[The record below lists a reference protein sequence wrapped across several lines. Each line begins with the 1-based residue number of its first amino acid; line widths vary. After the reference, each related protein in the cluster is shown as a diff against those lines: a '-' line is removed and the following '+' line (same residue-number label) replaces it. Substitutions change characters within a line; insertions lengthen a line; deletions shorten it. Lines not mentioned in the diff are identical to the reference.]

1 MAVTKDRMTKKQAA
15 KAKKQVVVQIGRAR
29 PTDHIMNIRV
39 SKKTEDALKRM
50 ADGNGVLQITE
61 RDFKTAIENYFKPE
75 AEAVGNAN
83 PIRIEPV
90 AQPEDTRSILEIA
103 HEIIYGDREQA
114 YGNPRFNLDT
124 IAMFWS
130 VYFRRK
136 FPGMVDEQ
144 FFTAEDVAQMMIL
157 LKTSRLI
164 HNPGHKDS
172 LVDQAGYA
180 GLQGRIQDL

>member
-1 MAVTKDRMTKKQAA
+1 MTNKDRITKKQAA

-29 PTDHIMNIRV
+29 PTDNIMNIRV

-50 ADGNGVLQITE
+50 ADGNGVLRITE

-75 AEAVGNAN
+75 AEAIHNVN
-83 PIRIEPV
+83 PIHIEPV

-124 IAMFWS
+124 IAMFWT

-136 FPGMVDEQ
+136 FPGLVDEQ

-180 GLQGRIQDL
+180 GLQDRIQNL

>member
-1 MAVTKDRMTKKQAA
+1 MAVTRDRMTKKQAA
-15 KAKKQVVVQIGRAR
+15 KAKKSVVVQIGRAR
-29 PTDHIMNIRV
+29 PTDNLMNIRV
-39 SKKTEDALKRM
+39 SKKTEEALKRM
-50 ADGNGVLQITE
+50 ADGNGVLHITE
-61 RDFKTAIENYFKPE
+61 GDFRTAIENYFKPE
-75 AEAVGNAN
+75 AEAAHMES
-83 PIRIEPV
+83 EPV
-90 AQPEDTRSILEIA
+90 DQPRDTRSILEIA

-144 FFTAEDVAQMMIL
+144 FFTAEDVAQLMIL